1 MSSPSFLCSCTFS
14 FQLKVRAHD
23 PSNARSIVSACSERG
38 GFITDTTLAKRLLV
52 TASFTKSGY
61 RRCSDRLLMT
71 SPRQNT
77 ERNMPSSVAE
87 EHVPS
92 QIELAWTPAGIKLL
106 SLFGLDR
113 IRGDPSIHSPSILPQ
128 ILIAKPG
135 EIAARSRGSAAAT
148 EFSMAFQ

>member
-1 MSSPSFLCSCTFS
+1 
-14 FQLKVRAHD
+14 
-23 PSNARSIVSACSERG
+23 
-38 GFITDTTLAKRLLV
+38 
-52 TASFTKSGY
+52 
-61 RRCSDRLLMT
+61 
-71 SPRQNT
+71 
-77 ERNMPSSVAE
+77 MPSSVAE

-128 ILIAKPG
+128 NIDCEDE